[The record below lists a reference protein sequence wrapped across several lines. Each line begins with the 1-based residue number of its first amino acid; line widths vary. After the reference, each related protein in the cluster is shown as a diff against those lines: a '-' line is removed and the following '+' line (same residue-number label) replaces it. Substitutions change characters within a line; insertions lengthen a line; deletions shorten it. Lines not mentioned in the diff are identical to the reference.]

1 MRTHIGNI
9 LKLIRHR
16 VTALLM
22 LVASGI
28 APQFAIAQQDDRISL
43 LADTINLDQTSGLLS
58 ATGNVQVFFGDTVL
72 SASSIVYDSRNGLI
86 TAQGPLTITDTS
98 GVVILADFAE
108 LSNDLQRG
116 LIQGAKLLLAEK
128 MQLVTTE
135 FERTEGRF
143 DTLNNVV
150 ASACQVCAS
159 RPVPVWQIRAR
170 QVIRD
175 DKLKQIHFR
184 NATFEVFGMPVLY
197 LPYMRIPDPSVRRAS
212 GFLSPV
218 ILSSEYFGDG
228 IKLPYYLVLGDHADA
243 TITPTLNFSGAT
255 VIDAEYR
262 QRFANG
268 GFDTFGAVAINDE
281 FGEFGRGFL
290 KIDGRFDVFDDVAL
304 EFSATALSDNGFMRQ
319 YNYDDTDRIVSE
331 LKFSRY
337 RNHSYFSLAAAI
349 MNSLRDDEDNDTI
362 PFVFPEFSYRGYRTD
377 PLLGGKLGY
386 EFNTVGLSR
395 LEGED
400 YLRIGAG
407 ADYRVPIDLPLGLRA
422 SGFVNLDADIYR
434 VWNSTDFPGEPLISV
449 HPSIGADIH
458 WPLSKITPNARHIF
472 EPVVQLLYTA
482 DPAIND
488 LVPNEDSQQA
498 EFDETNLFEL
508 NRFPGRDVTETGFR
522 ANIGA
527 TYTIYNNDGWSLGL
541 AGGLV
546 IRSEASDL
554 FGEDTLLG
562 GSRSDILG
570 AVSFESAP
578 NFSVIGRFLY
588 DDKFNFKRSET
599 QFTTS
604 FDKWDIGGSF
614 VYLAA
619 DTLALASD
627 ERSEGTIDAQYRMA
641 GNWALDFDWKRD
653 LLENRNVSAGM
664 GVTYGNE
671 CIEIG
676 LSLSRRFTSSN
687 NVMPSTDINLKVQ
700 LAGFGGSSSND
711 WPAAQCAY

>member
-1 MRTHIGNI
+1 MQGCFENLR
-9 LKLIRHR
+9 LFMWHR
-16 VTALLM
+16 LNSLALLVV
-22 LVASGI
+22 VAFV
-28 APQFAIAQQDDRISL
+28 PQLTYAQSDNPVSL
-43 LADTINLDQTSGLLS
+43 LADTINIDQTNGLLS
-58 ATGNVQVFFGDTVL
+58 ATGHVQVFFGDAVL
-72 SASSIVYDSRNGLI
+72 NASSIVYNSTSGLI
-86 TAQGPLTITDTS
+86 TAQGPLSITDPS
-98 GVVILADFAE
+98 GTVILADFAE
-108 LSNDLQRG
+108 LSNDLQHG
-116 LIQGAKLLLAEK
+116 LIQGAKLLLADK
-128 MQLVTTE
+128 LQLVAAE
-135 FERTEGRF
+135 YERSEGRF

-150 ASACQVCAS
+150 ASSCQVCAS

-175 DKLKQIHFR
+175 EERKQIHFR
-184 NATFEVFGMPVLY
+184 SATFEAFGLPVFY

-228 IKLPYYLVLGDHADA
+228 IKLPYYLMLGDHADA
-243 TITPTLNFSGAT
+243 TITPTLNFTGAT

-262 QRFANG
+262 QRFTNG
-268 GFDTFGAVAINDE
+268 GFDTFGAIAINDE

-290 KIDGRFDVFDDVAL
+290 TIDGSFDIFDEVTL
-304 EFSATALSDNGFMRQ
+304 NFSGTVLSDSGFMRQ
-319 YNYDDTDRIVSE
+319 YNYDDTDRVVSE

-337 RNHSYFSLAAAI
+337 RNRDYFSLAAVI

-362 PFVFPEFSYRGYRTD
+362 PFVLPEFSYRGYRTD
-377 PLLGGKLGY
+377 PVLGGKFGY

-395 LEGED
+395 IVGED

-407 ADYRVPIDLPLGLRA
+407 ADYRVPVELPLGLRA

-434 VWNSTDFPGEPLISV
+434 VWNSTDFPNTPLLSI
-449 HPSIGADIH
+449 HPSVGADIR
-458 WPLSKITPNARHIF
+458 WPLSKATQNARHIL
-472 EPVVQLLYTA
+472 EPVVQLLFTA
-482 DPAIND
+482 DPTLND
-488 LVPNEDSQQA
+488 VVPNEDSQQA

-527 TYTIYNNDGWSLGL
+527 TYTVYDNDGWSLGL

-546 IRSEASDL
+546 IRSEPSDL

-570 AVSFESAP
+570 VVSFEFAP
-578 NFSVIGRFLY
+578 NFNVIGRFLF
-588 DDKFNFKRSET
+588 DDEFDFKRSET

-604 FDKWDIGGSF
+604 FDKWDVGGTF

-627 ERSEGTIDAQYRMA
+627 ERSEGTIDAQYRVA
-641 GNWALDFDWKRD
+641 DNWALDFDWKRD
-653 LLENRNVSAGM
+653 LLENKDVSAGM

-687 NVMPSTDINLKVQ
+687 NVVPSTDINLKVQ
-700 LAGFGGSSSND
+700 LAGFGGSSSNE

>member
-1 MRTHIGNI
+1 
-9 LKLIRHR
+9 
-16 VTALLM
+16 M
-22 LVASGI
+22 LVACGI
-28 APQFAIAQQDDRISL
+28 APQLAVAQSDNPVSL
-43 LADTINLDQTSGLLS
+43 LADTINMDQTNGLLS

-72 SASSIVYDSRNGLI
+72 AASSIIYDSRNGLI
-86 TAQGPLTITDTS
+86 TAQGPLVITDAS
-98 GVVILADFAE
+98 GTVILADFAE

-116 LIQGAKLLLAEK
+116 LVQGAKLLLADQ
-128 MQLVTTE
+128 MQLAVTE
-135 FERTEGRF
+135 YERTEGRF

-150 ASACQVCAS
+150 ASACQVCAA

-175 DKLKQIHFR
+175 DERKQIHFR
-184 NATFEVFGMPVLY
+184 SATFEVFGLPVLY

-243 TITPTLNFSGAT
+243 TITPTLNFTGAT

-262 QRFANG
+262 QRFTNG
-268 GFDTFGAVAINDE
+268 GFDTFGAIAINDE

-290 KIDGRFDVFDDVAL
+290 TVDGSFDIFDEVTLD
-304 EFSATALSDNGFMRQ
+304 FSATILSDNGFMRQ

-337 RNHSYFSLAAAI
+337 RNRSYFSLAAAI
-349 MNSLRDDEDNDTI
+349 MHSLRDDEDNDTI

-377 PLLGGKLGY
+377 ALLGGKLGY

-395 LEGED
+395 IVGED

-434 VWNSTDFPGEPLISV
+434 VWNSMDFPDTPLISA
-449 HPSIGADIH
+449 HPSVGADIR
-458 WPLSKITPNARHIF
+458 WPLSKTTQNAHHIF
-472 EPVVQLLYTA
+472 EPVVQLLFTA
-482 DPAIND
+482 DPTFND

-527 TYTIYNNDGWSLGL
+527 TYTIYDNDGWSLGL

-546 IRSEASDL
+546 IRSEPSDL

-562 GSRSDILG
+562 GARSDILG
-570 AVSFESAP
+570 AVSFEFAP
-578 NFSVIGRFLY
+578 NFNVIGRFLF
-588 DDKFNFKRSET
+588 DEEFDFKRSET
-599 QFTTS
+599 QFATS
-604 FDKWDIGGSF
+604 FDKWDVGGTF

-627 ERSEGTIDAQYRMA
+627 ERSEGTIDAQYRIA
-641 GNWALDFDWKRD
+641 DNWALDFDWKRD
-653 LLENRNVSAGM
+653 LLENKDVSAGL

-687 NVMPSTDINLKVQ
+687 NVVPSTDINLKVQ

>member
-1 MRTHIGNI
+1 MAV
-9 LKLIRHR
+9 LS
-16 VTALLM
+16 V
-22 LVASGI
+22 LVACAI
-28 APQFAIAQQDDRISL
+28 APQIAAAQSDNPISL
-43 LADTINLDQTSGLLS
+43 LADTINLNQTTGLLS

-72 SASSIVYDSRNGLI
+72 SASSIIYDSRTGLI
-86 TAQGPLTITDTS
+86 TAQGPITITDAS
-98 GVVILADFAE
+98 GTVILADFAE
-108 LSNDLQRG
+108 LSSDLQRG
-116 LIQGAKLLLAEK
+116 LIQGAKLLLADQ
-128 MQLVTTE
+128 MQLAATE
-135 FERTEGRF
+135 FERTDGRF
-143 DTLNNVV
+143 DTLTNVV
-150 ASACQVCAS
+150 ASACQVCAA

-175 DKLKQIHFR
+175 DERKQIHFR
-184 NATFEVFGMPVLY
+184 SATFEVFGLPVFY

-243 TITPTLNFSGAT
+243 TITPTLSFSGASI
-255 VIDAEYR
+255 IDAEYR
-262 QRFANG
+262 QRFTNG
-268 GFDTFGAVAINDE
+268 GFDTFGAIAINDE

-290 KIDGRFDVFDDVAL
+290 TVDGSFDIINEVTLSFKA
-304 EFSATALSDNGFMRQ
+304 AAISDNGFMRQ
-319 YNYDDTDRIVSE
+319 YNYNDTDRIVSE

-337 RNHSYFSLAAAI
+337 RNRSYFSLAAAI
-349 MNSLRDDEDNDTI
+349 MNSLRDDENNDTI
-362 PFVFPEFSYRGYRTD
+362 PFVFPEFTYRGYRTD
-377 PLLGGKLGY
+377 PLLGGKFGY

-395 LEGED
+395 AVGED
-400 YLRIGAG
+400 YLRIGTG
-407 ADYRVPIDLPLGLRA
+407 IDYRVPIDLPLGLRA

-434 VWNSTDFPGEPLISV
+434 VWNSVDFPETPLISM
-449 HPSIGADIH
+449 HPSIGADIR
-458 WPLSKITPNARHIF
+458 WPLSKVTQNARHIF
-472 EPVVQLLYTA
+472 EPVVQILFTA
-482 DPAIND
+482 DPAFND

-508 NRFPGRDVTETGFR
+508 NRFPGRDATETGFR

-527 TYTIYNNDGWSLGL
+527 TYTIYDNDGWSLGL

-546 IRSEASDL
+546 VRSEPSDL
-554 FGEDTLLG
+554 FDEDTLLG

-570 AVSFESAP
+570 AVSFEFAP
-578 NFSVIGRFLY
+578 NFNVIGRFLF
-588 DDKFNFKRSET
+588 DDSFDFKRSET
-599 QFTTS
+599 QFSTS
-604 FDKWDIGGSF
+604 FDKWDVGGSF

-619 DTLALASD
+619 DSLALASD
-627 ERSEGTIDAQYRMA
+627 ERSEGTIDAQYRIA
-641 GNWALDFDWKRD
+641 NNWALDFDWKRD
-653 LLENRNVSAGM
+653 LLENRDVSAGM

-687 NVMPSTDINLKVQ
+687 NVVPSTDFNLTVQ